1 MTKFAEIISTVFY
14 IGRLPLAPG
23 TWCSFIALLFWFV
36 LIVDGMDFIL
46 ANFPEEELL
55 VTWITL
61 GFTFL
66 SPIISIIIY
75 FMLWKTNFFTRNNS

>member
-1 MTKFAEIISTVFY
+1 MKLLVQLLLFAIALLLTI
-14 IGRLPLAPG
+14 
-23 TWCSFIALLFWFV
+23 IALLFWFV